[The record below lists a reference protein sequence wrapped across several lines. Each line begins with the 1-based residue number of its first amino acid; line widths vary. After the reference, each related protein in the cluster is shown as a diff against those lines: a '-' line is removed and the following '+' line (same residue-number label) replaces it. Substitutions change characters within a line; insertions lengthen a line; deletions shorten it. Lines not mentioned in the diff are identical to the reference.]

1 VTAPQAP
8 GIDNPRRSGRIRGGE
23 HHVSEAE
30 KSIDWSKVK
39 AFAGLMTNDLGAAMQ
54 GALTYIGDRLG
65 IFKAL
70 AGAGAVTAAELASR
84 TGLNERYLREWLGAM
99 TAARYIDYD
108 AASARYSMPPEHAL
122 ILADE
127 NSQFFMGGFM
137 QMIVPEVAMAPKLLE
152 SFRTGRGLPQSEYPP
167 EVFEAIER
175 GSAPIYRHSLVRKWL
190 PAMPAVE
197 AKLRAG
203 AAALDVGCGSGR
215 AVITLAQAYPKS
227 HFSGYDAH
235 HGSVERA
242 RANAAKAGVS
252 ERVTFD
258 VVDCTRLPKSRFDLI
273 TCFDVIHDSVDP
285 VGLMRSIR
293 GALKPDGSFLMVE
306 MNVSGKVEENV
317 NPLGRLMYSAS
328 TLYCMTVSLA
338 HGGAGIGALMG
349 EERARALAE
358 EAGFTSFVRLPV
370 KDAFSALYELK
381 A

>member
-1 VTAPQAP
+1 M
-8 GIDNPRRSGRIRGGE
+8 
-23 HHVSEAE
+23 SEAQ
-30 KSIDWSKVK
+30 KAIDWSKVK

-70 AGAGAVTAAELASR
+70 AGAGAVTPAELAAR

-108 AASARYSMPPEHAL
+108 PASGRYSMPPEHAL

-127 NSQFFMGGFM
+127 ESQFFMGGFM
-137 QMIVPEVAMAPKLLE
+137 QMIVPEVSMAPKLLE

-197 AKLRAG
+197 ARLREG
-203 AAALDVGCGSGR
+203 AVALDVGCGSGR
-215 AVITLAQAYPKS
+215 AVIAMATAYPNS
-227 HFSGYDAH
+227 RFHGYDAH
-235 HGSVERA
+235 PGSVERA
-242 RANAAKAGVS
+242 RANAAAAGVGGRTHF
-252 ERVTFD
+252 E
-258 VVDCTRLPKSRFDLI
+258 VVDCAKLPAAQFDLI

-285 VGLMRSIR
+285 IGLMRSIR
-293 GALKPDGSFLMVE
+293 GALKPGGAFLMVE

-338 HGGAGIGALMG
+338 HNGAGIGALMG
-349 EERARALAE
+349 EERARALAA
-358 EAGFTSFVRLPV
+358 EAGFTSFTRLPV
-370 KDAFSALYELK
+370 KDAFSALYELRP
-381 A
+381 

>member
-1 VTAPQAP
+1 
-8 GIDNPRRSGRIRGGE
+8 
-23 HHVSEAE
+23 
-30 KSIDWSKVK
+30 
-39 AFAGLMTNDLGAAMQ
+39 MTNDLGAAMQ

-70 AGAGAVTAAELASR
+70 AGAGAVTPAELASR

-137 QMIVPEVAMAPKLLE
+137 QMIVPEVSMAPKLLE

-190 PAMPAVE
+190 PTMPAVE

-317 NPLGRLMYSAS
+317 NPLGRLIYSAS

-349 EERARALAE
+349 EESARALAE